1 MQAGPSLGK
10 VTKLKYIDDISD
22 DELTIYVF
30 EDETKSD
37 EAYIA
42 EINCMDAFNGRY
54 MMVELTD
61 PTNRWIF
68 ETKEFNLE
76 TTKTVMDDAGN
87 VYELPEP
94 GIGIN
99 GEHISLS
106 LTDDGTAMSRSM
118 ATAGKRTDA
127 TPPRILKNKKVEP
140 KEDYLLSLHPELLDS
155 S

>member
-54 MMVELTD
+54 MMVE
-61 PTNRWIF
+61 
-68 ETKEFNLE
+68 
-76 TTKTVMDDAGN
+76 
-87 VYELPEP
+87 
-94 GIGIN
+94 
-99 GEHISLS
+99 
-106 LTDDGTAMSRSM
+106 
-118 ATAGKRTDA
+118 
-127 TPPRILKNKKVEP
+127 
-140 KEDYLLSLHPELLDS
+140 
-155 S
+155 